1 MPVDRYHHMMALL
14 KEMHLELGRL
24 RELVQDMK
32 QNPPRVTLVM
42 QTGAEEEGSDSD
54 ESVQSAP

>member
-1 MPVDRYHHMMALL
+1 MALL